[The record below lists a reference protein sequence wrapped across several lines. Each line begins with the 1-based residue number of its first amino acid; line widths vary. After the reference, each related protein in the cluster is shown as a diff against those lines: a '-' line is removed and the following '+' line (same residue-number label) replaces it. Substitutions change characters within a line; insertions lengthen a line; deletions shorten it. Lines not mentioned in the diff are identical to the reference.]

1 MNRYYRARKI
11 ISENWKNDLIFL
23 EQFSDQISACHD
35 EPSIFSCAAKATEYI
50 APFCRSA
57 ILLFSDGRAAVQ
69 TDSGWQRETL
79 SQALD
84 VLSDTGL
91 PEEEMSFTLET
102 PSKITVLCLSFQC
115 ETGSQACML
124 IGTDDPETLNE
135 HRRKMLLNIA
145 ELSGNA
151 LSARRRLHDERSR
164 ARTDELTRVYNKRY
178 FIEEWPGWL
187 ERALEEKT
195 PLAVAI
201 FDIDNFKGYNDTFGH
216 LNGDRL
222 LIRVAQAISMQIRDG
237 DVVARFGGEE
247 FVVMFGKSD
256 LQTGYHIAERI
267 RHAVQELNG
276 DEVLR
281 TVTISGGIAAL
292 PDDPEDPAALLECA
306 DRRLYHAKKNGRN
319 QNCMAG

>member
-1 MNRYYRARKI
+1 
-11 ISENWKNDLIFL
+11 
-23 EQFSDQISACHD
+23 
-35 EPSIFSCAAKATEYI
+35 
-50 APFCRSA
+50 
-57 ILLFSDGRAAVQ
+57 
-69 TDSGWQRETL
+69 
-79 SQALD
+79 
-84 VLSDTGL
+84 
-91 PEEEMSFTLET
+91 MSFTLEA
-102 PSKITVLCLSFQC
+102 PSKMTVLCLSFQC

-216 LNGDRL
+216 LNGDKL
-222 LIRVAQAISMQIRDG
+222 LIRVAQTISMQIRDQ

-247 FVVMFGKSD
+247 FVVMFGNSD

-267 RHAVQELNG
+267 RHAVQELDG

-281 TVTISGGIAAL
+281 SVTISGGIAAL
-292 PDDPEDPAALLECA
+292 PGDPEDPAALLECA
-306 DRRLYHAKKNGRN
+306 DRRLYHAKKSGRN